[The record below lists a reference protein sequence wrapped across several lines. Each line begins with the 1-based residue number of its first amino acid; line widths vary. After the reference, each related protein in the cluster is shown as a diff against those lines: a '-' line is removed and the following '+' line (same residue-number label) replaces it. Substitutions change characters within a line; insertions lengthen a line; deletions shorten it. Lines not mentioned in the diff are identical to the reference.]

1 MMSMEILNNDLPENG
16 TETVSL
22 ARLLSGHNTVKK
34 EVSMNKQEIRE
45 IEQRCIE
52 EEKNLV
58 FDSFSQTEALK
69 LGGFI
74 YEKK

>member
-45 IEQRCIE
+45 I
-52 EEKNLV
+52 
-58 FDSFSQTEALK
+58 SFIT
-69 LGGFI
+69 FI
-74 YEKK
+74 